1 MIRKKVLGEYFIEL
15 VHQSVQRKRDRTSGE
30 TLGEGMV
37 KQHIF
42 FFEMSF
48 IILKISY
55 WDDVVAL

>member
-42 FFEMSF
+42 FLRCHLSF
-48 IILKISY
+48 
-55 WDDVVAL
+55 